1 MEHVLKTLAH
11 LESGLIEEMLAK
23 GQLLTIPAH
32 QQIVREGQYIKHIPI
47 VMQGLL
53 KVIASAGEKE
63 LLLYYIQQGG
73 SCIMS
78 FAFSLSNE
86 PSNISAFTETDTEIL
101 LLDADD
107 VRQWLKKYPSLNTL
121 FLDLYNQ
128 RYRDL
133 VDTISELIYAKLDT
147 RIYHYLC
154 DRAKA
159 TSTNLLTITHREIA
173 DDLASSREV
182 VTRMIRK
189 LETDNKIRQT
199 DKGIQIL

>member
-189 LETDNKIRQT
+189 LEADNKIRQT

>member
-1 MEHVLKTLAH
+1 MEHILKTLAH

-47 VMQGLL
+47 VMNGLL

-121 FLDLYNQ
+121 FLDIYNQ

-159 TSTNLLTITHREIA
+159 TDTNILTITHREIA

-189 LETDNKIRQT
+189 LEADNKIRQT